1 MSVAEISELI
11 GLITAC
17 LGLVGM
23 IVAYIK
29 KVYSNIKEKN
39 LKAFIEEQI
48 VIAENTETNGKE
60 KLCYVLNALERRYGL
75 KEFLKIEQQAK
86 DYIEECIDFSKK
98 VNSK

>member
-1 MSVAEISELI
+1 MTVAQISELV

-23 IVAYIK
+23 IVAYVK

-39 LKAFIEEQI
+39 LKVFIEEQMA
-48 VIAENTETNGKE
+48 IAEKTETNGKE
-60 KLCYVLNALERRYGL
+60 KLCYVLNALEQRYGL

-86 DYIEECIDFSKK
+86 DYIEECIEFSKK
-98 VNSK
+98 VNHK